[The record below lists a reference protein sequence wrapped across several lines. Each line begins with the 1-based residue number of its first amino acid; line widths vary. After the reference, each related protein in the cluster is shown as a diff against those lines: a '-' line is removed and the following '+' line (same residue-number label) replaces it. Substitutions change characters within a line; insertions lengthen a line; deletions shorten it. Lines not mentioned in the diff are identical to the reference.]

1 MHAPALDVAMD
12 ANVPPVLLPN
22 VARPDD
28 VRQKE
33 YPFKPAELNVNTHGA
48 GSCVGTAV
56 PTLVQIQLPS
66 ETGAPKV

>member
-48 GSCVGTAV
+48 SSSVGAEL

-66 ETGAPKV
+66 EDVPPKV